1 MFRPWENTKIQPKI
15 GEIPDGQKPLE
26 PVNLKAVLLYLLGHG
41 YPNNIHHKNEKS
53 NFRRQAKPFYVDND
67 ILYHRKHSAR
77 VIINDEERVNIIK
90 MVHEG
95 SPESEEAVALSS
107 HRGRDATLHILNQR
121 YYWPSMTLD
130 IKQYIKE
137 CNICQRVNPATL
149 KVVPELHPVP
159 KMVY

>member
-1 MFRPWENTKIQPKI
+1 M
-15 GEIPDGQKPLE
+15 
-26 PVNLKAVLLYLLGHG
+26 LLYLLGHG
-41 YPNNIHHKNEKS
+41 YPNNIQHKNEKS
-53 NFRRQAKPFYVDND
+53 NFRRQTKSFYVDNGT
-67 ILYHRKHSAR
+67 LYHKKNCAR
-77 VIINDEERVNIIK
+77 VILNDEERMDILK

-107 HRGRDATLHILNQR
+107 HRGRDATLNLLDQR

-130 IKQYIKE
+130 TKQYIKE

-159 KMVY
+159 VPKMVYYF